1 MYQLDSPY
9 YLYLLIIIPILL
21 MINII
26 YMVWRKKTQENF
38 SSTELLEKLS
48 PNRSNFKIKLKM
60 LFEILAIFL
69 LIIALVNPKIGTE
82 LKTVKREGVDIVFAL
97 DISKSML
104 AEDVAPN
111 RLQKSK
117 RLISEIINS
126 LGSDRVGILVY
137 AEQAVPQVPL
147 TTDFASVKNFLRMI
161 DTDILSS
168 QGTSIDSALNL
179 SIDYFDK
186 NSDTNRVLIILS
198 DGEDH
203 DDISQKIAESIPA
216 ESINLLTVGIGDD
229 NGSTIPL
236 RINGVIDSYKKDNN
250 GQVVITKR
258 NSEILQ
264 KLAKVSNGIYLDGN
278 DTEIVLDNIKTKLNE
293 IDKTEFETNKFVD
306 YRQRFQF
313 FLSLSLFFIIADV
326 FLFETKTKWIQKLNL
341 FNEK

>member
-1 MYQLDSPY
+1 
-9 YLYLLIIIPILL
+9 
-21 MINII
+21 
-26 YMVWRKKTQENF
+26 MVWRKKTQENF
-38 SSTELLEKLS
+38 SSRELLEKLS

-60 LFEILAIFL
+60 LFEILSIFL

-168 QGTSIDSALNL
+168 QGTSIDSAINL
-179 SIDYFDK
+179 SINYFDK
-186 NSDTNRVLIILS
+186 DSDTNRVLIILS

-203 DDISQKIAESIPA
+203 DDISQKIVESIPA
-216 ESINLLTVGIGDD
+216 EGINLLAVGIGDD

-236 RINGVIDSYKKDNN
+236 RINGIIDSYKKDNN

-264 KLAKVSNGIYLDGN
+264 KLAKGSNGIYLDGN
-278 DTEIVLDNIKTKLNE
+278 DTEMVLDNIKTKLNE

>member
-1 MYQLDSPY
+1 
-9 YLYLLIIIPILL
+9 
-21 MINII
+21 
-26 YMVWRKKTQENF
+26 
-38 SSTELLEKLS
+38 
-48 PNRSNFKIKLKM
+48 M

-278 DTEIVLDNIKTKLNE
+278 DTEMVLDKIKTKLNE

>member
-1 MYQLDSPY
+1 
-9 YLYLLIIIPILL
+9 
-21 MINII
+21 
-26 YMVWRKKTQENF
+26 MVWRKKTQENF
-38 SSTELLEKLS
+38 SSRELLEKLS

-168 QGTSIDSALNL
+168 QGTSIDSAINL
-179 SIDYFDK
+179 SINYFDK
-186 NSDTNRVLIILS
+186 DSDTNRVLIILS

-203 DDISQKIAESIPA
+203 DDISQKIVESIPA
-216 ESINLLTVGIGDD
+216 EGINLLAVGIGDD

-236 RINGVIDSYKKDNN
+236 RINGIIDSYKKDNN

-264 KLAKVSNGIYLDGN
+264 KLAKGSNGIYLDGN
-278 DTEIVLDNIKTKLNE
+278 DTEMVLDNIKTKLNE

>member
-1 MYQLDSPY
+1 
-9 YLYLLIIIPILL
+9 
-21 MINII
+21 
-26 YMVWRKKTQENF
+26 
-38 SSTELLEKLS
+38 
-48 PNRSNFKIKLKM
+48 
-60 LFEILAIFL
+60 
-69 LIIALVNPKIGTE
+69 
-82 LKTVKREGVDIVFAL
+82 
-97 DISKSML
+97 ML

-147 TTDFASVKNFLRMI
+147 TTDFASVKNFLQMI

-179 SIDYFDK
+179 SINYFDK
-186 NSDTNRVLIILS
+186 DSDTNRVLIILS

-203 DDISQKIAESIPA
+203 DDISQKIVESIPA
-216 ESINLLTVGIGDD
+216 ESINLLAVGIGDD

-264 KLAKVSNGIYLDGN
+264 KLAKVPNGIYLDGN

>member
-26 YMVWRKKTQENF
+26 YIVWRKKTQENF
-38 SSTELLEKLS
+38 SSRELLEKLS

-97 DISKSML
+97 DLSKSML

-117 RLISEIINS
+117 RLISEIINT

-147 TTDFASVKNFLRMI
+147 TTDFASVKNFLQMI

-179 SIDYFDK
+179 SINYFDN
-186 NSDTNRVLIILS
+186 NSDTNRVLIMLS

-203 DDISQKIAESIPA
+203 DDISQKIVQSIPD
-216 ESINLLTVGIGDD
+216 EGINLLTIGIGDD

-236 RINGVIDSYKKDNN
+236 RINGVIDSYK
-250 GQVVITKR
+250 
-258 NSEILQ
+258 E
-264 KLAKVSNGIYLDGN
+264 
-278 DTEIVLDNIKTKLNE
+278 
-293 IDKTEFETNKFVD
+293 
-306 YRQRFQF
+306 
-313 FLSLSLFFIIADV
+313 
-326 FLFETKTKWIQKLNL
+326 
-341 FNEK
+341 